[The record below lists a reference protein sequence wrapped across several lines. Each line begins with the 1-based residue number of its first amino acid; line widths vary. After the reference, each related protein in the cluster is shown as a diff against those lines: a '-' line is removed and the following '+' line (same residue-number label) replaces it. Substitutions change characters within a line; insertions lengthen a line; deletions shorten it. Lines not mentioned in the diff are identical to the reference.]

1 LIVMTA
7 ILLVGLPLLGAC
19 VGSYANVVAARGWRA
34 ASQGRSH
41 CDSCSRPLAARE
53 LVPVVSFLALGGRCR
68 TCGRPIG
75 TTVLAR
81 EVVGALVGLALAV
94 VLVSLR

>member
-1 LIVMTA
+1 MSVV
-7 ILLVGLPLLGAC
+7 LLVALPILGAC

-34 ASQGRSH
+34 ASRGRSH

-53 LVPVVSFLALGGRCR
+53 LVPVVSYVALGGRCR
-68 TCGRPIG
+68 TCGGPIS

-81 EVVGALVGLALAV
+81 ELVGALLGAAV
-94 VLVSLR
+94 AILLVSVR